1 MKYKK
6 KEERVMPTVAELE
19 TELKREKYRITYVRV
34 LCSTIYTLV
43 TVAAVAVLIAVLLL
57 PVLQIYGSS
66 MTPCLEEDDIVISVK
81 SSELKSGEVVAFYY
95 NNKILIKRVIAC
107 PGDWVDVD
115 EEGNVYVN
123 NELLDEPYVQDK
135 AFGDC
140 NIELPYQ
147 VPDER
152 YFVMGD
158 HRSVSVDSRNSM
170 VGCVSEEQV
179 VGEIIFRIWPITRIG
194 KVS

>member
-1 MKYKK
+1 M
-6 KEERVMPTVAELE
+6 
-19 TELKREKYRITYVRV
+19 
-34 LCSTIYTLV
+34 
-43 TVAAVAVLIAVLLL
+43 IA
-57 PVLQIYGSS
+57 G
-66 MTPCLEEDDIVISVK
+66 
-81 SSELKSGEVVAFYY
+81 
-95 NNKILIKRVIAC
+95 
-107 PGDWVDVD
+107 PGDWVNID
-115 EEGNVYVN
+115 EKGNVYVN
-123 NELLDEPYVQDK
+123 NELLDEPYLQDK
-135 AFGDC
+135 ALGDC

-170 VGCVSEEQV
+170 VGCVSKEQV